1 MKTLLLLLF
10 AFNASSLYPQE
21 HTWKKS
27 PSEIAWNR
35 LFHRMTFRE
44 PVVFTPFEVKM
55 GYFGYG
61 GKNYWS
67 GTPMN
72 NTSVTPDDMPV
83 LLDSTQYQFSII
95 EALSNRQGVFVEV
108 DFLRTNLPHFMVHQ
122 NYVDLQLGLGFQY
135 IDFLSK
141 TELPAESG
149 KDWLNASTRGNYLF
163 HPKSM
168 GLNLNTSLSWQLA
181 RNRLSYIYHSF
192 GVSNI
197 SIYESEGGD
206 KTLTGWGLTENFG
219 IGLKFILNQGSADF
233 NYTLGVEAK
242 WNRLYITKVT
252 VPEDFSPIY
261 GLDLRASGIF
271 LTTGIQFG
279 GKPTDGDFAYT
290 YMQENDFIAAAE
302 YFESFLAK
310 ERRHGKRQQAVEFLH
325 YCQSQIPYQQVN
337 LGIEDIMVSEI
348 DSAVAWFEAAEQNAD
363 EDLMEEI
370 LAQRER
376 IAIQLLDSVQ
386 FHKGRMNFSEA
397 EKLVENAE
405 TLFPGLVKAE
415 EVLAGLYIDKAKLSV
430 EVGDYLNAVTY
441 YKKALEQNAS
451 LKPFISGKLES
462 LTQLL
467 IKDAYFSALDDN
479 LYLTLE
485 SLRTIVEIHPKSARE
500 LDSYIV
506 KLETK
511 LETSEFD
518 KKSQAIQDYVE
529 QKKLDSLPA
538 PDDYPKIGMTKEEIL
553 LMMGNPSK
561 VTNFQETT
569 QTYEIWTFREN
580 NSNSYFYFD
589 GDFLVKID

>member
-1 MKTLLLLLF
+1 MKALLLLILT
-10 AFNASSLYPQE
+10 FNISLMVAQE

-27 PSEIAWNR
+27 PSDIAWNR

-55 GYFGYG
+55 GYLGYG

-67 GTPMN
+67 GTPLN
-72 NTSVTPDDMPV
+72 NTTVTPEDMPV

-95 EALSNRQGVFVEV
+95 EALSNRQGTFVEV
-108 DFLRTNLPHFMVHQ
+108 DFLRTNLPHFIFHQ
-122 NYVDLQLGLGFQY
+122 NYIDVQLGLGFQY

-141 TELPAESG
+141 PELPSDSG
-149 KDWLNASTRGNYLF
+149 KVWLNSSTRGNYLF

-168 GLNLNTSLSWQLA
+168 GLNLNTSLSWQFA

-192 GVSNI
+192 GVTNV

-219 IGLKFILNQGSADF
+219 VGIKFILNQGSADF
-233 NYTLGVEAK
+233 NYTLGIEAK
-242 WNRLYITKVT
+242 WNRLYISEVT

-290 YMQENDFIAAAE
+290 YMQENDFIAASE

-310 ERRHGKRQQAVEFLH
+310 ERRHGKRQAAVEFLH

-337 LGIEDIMVSEI
+337 LGIEDIIESEI
-348 DSAVAWFEAAEQNAD
+348 DSAVAWFEAAEQKAD
-363 EDLMEEI
+363 ENLMEEI
-370 LAQRER
+370 QAQRER

-386 FHKGRMNFSEA
+386 FHKGNMTISEA

-405 TLFPGLVKAE
+405 TLFPGLQKAE
-415 EVLAGLYIDKAKLSV
+415 EILAGLYMDKAKLST
-430 EVGDYLNAVTY
+430 EIGDYVNAVTY
-441 YKKALEQNAS
+441 YKKAMVQNPS
-451 LKPFISGKLES
+451 LNPLITSKLEE

-467 IKDAYFSALDDN
+467 IKDAYFSARDED

-485 SLRTIVEIHPKSARE
+485 SLKTIVDIQPKSARE
-500 LDSYIV
+500 LDSYMV
-506 KLETK
+506 KLESM
-511 LETSEFD
+511 LEDTEFE
-518 KKSQAIQDYVE
+518 KKSQVIQDYIA

-553 LMMGNPSK
+553 VMMGNPSYINT
-561 VTNFQETT
+561 VQQTT
-569 QTYEIWTFREN
+569 QSYEIWTYREN
-580 NSNSYFYFD
+580 NSTSYFYFD
-589 GDFLVKID
+589 NEFLVKID